1 MMNKFSVI
9 PNRDKDPDLVY
20 TSLVRKRLL
29 SLGCEVSV
37 DDITGSEAVIVIGG
51 DGSILRAARQAAPLG
66 IPMLGINL
74 GRLGYMT
81 ELEMNEI
88 SLIDEIIKG
97 NFIIETRMML
107 SVEIIRREII
117 TATMTALND
126 AVVSNGAVS
135 RMIDI
140 ELFCGDNRVGRY
152 RADGLICATPTGSTA
167 YSLSAG
173 GPVIDPQIGC
183 ICVTP
188 VSPHSLRA
196 KPMIFDS
203 SSVLKIKDSMNT
215 RGELYITV
223 DGNENHRL
231 EQNDTVKISKSDIT
245 TRLIRLKKN
254 RFYDILNNKMSE

>member
-1 MMNKFSVI
+1 MIKIAVI
-9 PNRDKDPDLVY
+9 PNREKDPDLTY
-20 TSLVRKRLL
+20 TAQVEMRLR
-29 SLGCEVSV
+29 SHGCEVSI
-37 DDITGSEAVIVIGG
+37 DDISGASFAIIIGG
-51 DGSILRAARQAAPLG
+51 DGSILRAAGQAAPLG
-66 IPMLGINL
+66 IPLLGINL

-81 ELEMNEI
+81 ELEMNE
-88 SLIDEIIKG
+88 LPLVDELFNG
-97 NFIIETRMML
+97 NFRIEEHMML
-107 SVEIIRREII
+107 SVEIIRGD
-117 TATMTALND
+117 TVYGPMTALND

-140 ELFCGDNRVGRY
+140 ELYCGDSRVGRY

-196 KPMIFDS
+196 KPMIFDA
-203 SSVLKIKDSMNT
+203 SSVLEIRDNKNT
-215 RGELYITV
+215 RGELYLTV

-231 EQNDTVKISKSDIT
+231 EIGDTVRITRSDIT